1 MNERIENVTMV
12 LNKREK
18 RRYKKKKKKGGGKRL
33 KMCRMTANSNE
44 FQGTILVR

>member
-18 RRYKKKKKKGGGKRL
+18 RRYKKKKERRGKKIE
-33 KMCRMTANSNE
+33 N
-44 FQGTILVR
+44 V